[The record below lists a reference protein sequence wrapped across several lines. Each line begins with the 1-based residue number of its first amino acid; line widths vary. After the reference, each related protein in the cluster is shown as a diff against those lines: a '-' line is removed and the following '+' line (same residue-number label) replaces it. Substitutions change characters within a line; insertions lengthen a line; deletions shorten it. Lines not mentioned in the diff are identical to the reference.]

1 MVMRHKIP
9 ATNNT
14 IAPWTLSAVFT
25 MYDAGTPS
33 SDISNM
39 LTEAFTEDDIFQ
51 YQSNVIYTTW
61 SNKTI
66 RMYLHTTQYNTIRD
80 LQSAHVTN
88 RNKLWIRSTGW
99 PWTMPFHAAISY
111 KEKYALKLRLKWVKR
126 VNRTQVRFEWVP
138 YSRDRY
144 REGATGAT

>member
-51 YQSNVIYTTW
+51 YQSNVIYTT
-61 SNKTI
+61 
-66 RMYLHTTQYNTIRD
+66 
-80 LQSAHVTN
+80 
-88 RNKLWIRSTGW
+88 
-99 PWTMPFHAAISY
+99 
-111 KEKYALKLRLKWVKR
+111 
-126 VNRTQVRFEWVP
+126 
-138 YSRDRY
+138 
-144 REGATGAT
+144 